1 MTKILVD
8 EALRK
13 KLAKVDE
20 LAELCDES
28 GKTLGIF
35 YPAEPQEPKLPAGFK
50 SPISDEELNRR
61 KKEPGGQTL
70 AEIWAELEKS

>member
-13 KLAKVDE
+13 KLTNVDE

-35 YPAEPQEPKLPAGFK
+35 YPAEPQETKLPAGFK
-50 SPISDEELNRR
+50 SPISDDELERRR
-61 KKEPGGQTL
+61 KEQGGRTL
-70 AEIWAELEKS
+70 AEIWAELDKS